1 MIGREDKSLERQF
14 RYWNLRRKGETQS
27 EIARKFGITRQSV
40 NKSIKLHERE
50 VMYRLIETARI
61 SRTLVEWFDAKKG
74 VLIGIT
80 PQLGNL
86 HCIILVDNLNKTW
99 VFHDQSKNE
108 DRELAASIIGD
119 LKESIKVSIGMDLK
133 EEITFRSIL
142 GSIYKK

>member
-1 MIGREDKSLERQF
+1 MIGREDQRLEKQF

-27 EIARKFGITRQSV
+27 EIARKFKITRQSV
-40 NKSIKLHERE
+40 NKSIKLYERE
-50 VMYRLIETARI
+50 VMYKLIEAAR
-61 SRTLVEWFDAKKG
+61 SSQTLIEWFDASKG

-86 HCIILVDNLNKTW
+86 HCLIFIDNQNKIRT
-99 VFHDQSKNE
+99 FFDQSKNE

-119 LKESIKVSIGMDLK
+119 IKESIKVSIGMDLK

-142 GSIYKK
+142 GSIYKR